1 MKKRRVIITGGCGFL
16 GRYIAEE
23 ALRRNFD
30 VVIIDKH
37 NTIKNNKIKFY
48 KEDISRSNKIYKLI
62 KKNDIVYHFAGISD
76 INEANKDP
84 EKTFEINTLSTIKL
98 LKICKRK
105 KIKKIIFAS
114 SIYVHSDIGGI
125 YRITKKSSELFIET
139 YAKQHNFKYTIVR
152 FGSVYGPKQSNKNNI
167 TNIVHNALML
177 KKLIYSGSKNSIRRF
192 VYVTDVAKASVN
204 LVSKKYDNKV
214 ILITG
219 KKINSINQV
228 FNIVK
233 KILKIN
239 SSPIYKNIKNNH
251 YSKNPYSYKEMKE
264 EKYIFN
270 KFINLEKGIKEVIN
284 YEKKK

>member
-1 MKKRRVIITGGCGFL
+1 MKRIRVVITGGCGFI

-23 ALRRNFD
+23 ALKRKFD

-37 NTIKNNKIKFY
+37 ITIKNNKIKFY
-48 KEDISRSNKIYKLI
+48 KEDISRSNKIQKLI
-62 KKNDIVYHFAGISD
+62 KKDDIVYHFAGISD
-76 INEANKDP
+76 IDDANKDP
-84 EKTFEINTLSTIKL
+84 EKTFKINTLSTIKL
-98 LKICKRK
+98 LKICNIK
-105 KIKKIIFAS
+105 KIKKFIFAS

-139 YAKQHNFKYTIVR
+139 YAKQHNIKYTIVR

-167 TNIVHNALML
+167 TNIVHNALMQ
-177 KKLIYSGSKNSIRRF
+177 KKLIYSGSKNSTRRF

-239 SSPIYKNIKNNH
+239 SNHIYKNIKNNH
-251 YSKNPYSYKEMKE
+251 YSKDPYSYKEMKE
-264 EKYIFN
+264 EKYIMN
-270 KFINLEKGIKEVIN
+270 KFINLENGITEVIN
-284 YEKKK
+284 YENNK